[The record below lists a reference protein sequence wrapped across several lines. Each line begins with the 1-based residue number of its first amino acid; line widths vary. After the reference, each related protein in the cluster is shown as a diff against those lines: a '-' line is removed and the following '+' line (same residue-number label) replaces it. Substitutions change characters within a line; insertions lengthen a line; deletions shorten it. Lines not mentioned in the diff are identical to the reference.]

1 MYPILFNYKL
11 ITIGS
16 YGLLLG
22 LAFYISFLLLEREF
36 TLNKIDPELAYKLLI
51 VIIPSAIV
59 GAKIF
64 HIFENFNEFLS
75 SPSAMV
81 FSGAGLSVYGG
92 FVLSFISAMIVI
104 KKNKE
109 GILKVFDTT
118 SPAMALGYAI
128 GRLGCHASG
137 DGCYGIPTD
146 SFLGMAYPNGIVP
159 VTVNVFPTPLFES
172 FASLIFFLI
181 LMRLRKRDM
190 KTGVLFFI
198 YLILNGFARFT
209 VEFIRLNP
217 VTSLGLTQAQIVAVC
232 FITAGV
238 AGLMIVNKTDS
249 GLKQH
254 VS

>member
-36 TLNKIDPELAYKLLI
+36 TLKKIDPELAYKLLI
-51 VIIPSAIV
+51 VIIPSAII
-59 GAKIF
+59 GAKMF
-64 HIFENFNEFLS
+64 HIFENFSEFLS
-75 SPSAMV
+75 APSAMI

-92 FVLSFISAMIVI
+92 FVLSFLAAMIVI
-104 KKNKE
+104 KKNNE
-109 GILKVFDTT
+109 GILRIFDAT
-118 SPAMALGYAI
+118 SPSMALGYAI

-159 VTVNVFPTPLFES
+159 ITVNVFPTPLFES

-181 LMRLRKRDM
+181 LMRLRKNEM
-190 KTGVLFFI
+190 KTGMLFFI
-198 YLILNGFARFT
+198 YLIMNGFARFSI
-209 VEFIRLNP
+209 EFIRLNP
-217 VTSLGLTQAQIVAVC
+217 VTSIGLTQAQIVAIC
-232 FITAGV
+232 FILTGI
-238 AGLMIVNKTDS
+238 AGLLYVIKKDS
-249 GLKQH
+249 F
-254 VS
+254 SAA

>member
-22 LAFYISFLLLEREF
+22 LAFYISFLFLEREF
-36 TLNKIDPELAYKLLI
+36 TLMKIDSELAYKLLI
-51 VIIPSAIV
+51 VIIPSAII

-64 HIFENFNEFLS
+64 HIFENFSEFLS
-75 SPSAMV
+75 APSAMI

-92 FVLSFISAMIVI
+92 FVLSYISAMVVI
-104 KKNKE
+104 KKNNE
-109 GILKVFDTT
+109 GILKIFDAT

-137 DGCYGIPTD
+137 DGCYGLPTS
-146 SFLGMAYPNGIVP
+146 SFIGMAYPNGIVP

-181 LMRLRKRDM
+181 LMRLRKHELR
-190 KTGVLFFI
+190 TGMIFFI
-198 YLILNGFARFT
+198 YLIMNGFARFSI
-209 VEFIRLNP
+209 EFIRLNP
-217 VTSLGLTQAQIVAVC
+217 VTSLGITQAQIVAIC
-232 FITAGV
+232 FIAVGI
-238 AGLMIVNKTDS
+238 AGLIYINRKGS
-249 GLKQH
+249 GAKPH
-254 VS
+254 AA

>member
-36 TLNKIDPELAYKLLI
+36 TIKKIDPELAYKLLI
-51 VIIPSAIV
+51 VIIPSAII
-59 GAKIF
+59 GAKMF
-64 HIFENFNEFLS
+64 HVFENFGEFLS
-75 SPSAMV
+75 APSAMI

-92 FVLSFISAMIVI
+92 FVLSFISAIFVI
-104 KKNKE
+104 KKNNE
-109 GILKVFDTT
+109 GILNIFDTT

-137 DGCYGIPTD
+137 DGCYGLPTD
-146 SFLGMAYPNGIVP
+146 SIFGMAYPNGIVP
-159 VTVNVFPTPLFES
+159 ITVNVFPTPLFES

-181 LMRLRKRDM
+181 LMRLRKNEL
-190 KTGVLFFI
+190 KTGTLFFI
-198 YLILNGFARFT
+198 YLIMNGFARFT

-217 VTSLGLTQAQIVAVC
+217 VTPLGLTQAQIVAIC
-232 FITAGV
+232 FMTAGIG
-238 AGLMIVNKTDS
+238 GLIFINKKGS
-249 GLKQH
+249 RIKH
-254 VS
+254 NAA

>member
-36 TLNKIDPELAYKLLI
+36 TVRKIDPELAYKLLI
-51 VIIPSAIV
+51 VIIPSAII
-59 GAKIF
+59 GAKMF
-64 HIFENFNEFLS
+64 HIFENFSEFLS
-75 SPSAMV
+75 APSAMI

-92 FVLSFISAMIVI
+92 FVLSFLAAMIVI
-104 KKNKE
+104 KKNNE
-109 GILKVFDTT
+109 GILRIFDAT
-118 SPAMALGYAI
+118 SPSMALGYAI

-159 VTVNVFPTPLFES
+159 ITVNVFPTPLFES

-181 LMRLRKRDM
+181 LMRQRKNEM
-190 KTGVLFFI
+190 KTGMLFFI
-198 YLILNGFARFT
+198 YLIMNGFARFSI
-209 VEFIRLNP
+209 EFIRLNP
-217 VTSLGLTQAQIVAVC
+217 VTSIGLTQAQIVAIC
-232 FITAGV
+232 FILTGI
-238 AGLMIVNKTDS
+238 AGLLYVIKKDS
-249 GLKQH
+249 F
-254 VS
+254 SAA

>member
-36 TLNKIDPELAYKLLI
+36 KLKNIDPELAYKLLI
-51 VIIPSAIV
+51 VIIPSAII
-59 GAKIF
+59 GAKLF

-75 SPSAMV
+75 APSAMI

-92 FVLSFISAMIVI
+92 FVLSFISAMVVI
-104 KKNKE
+104 KMNNE
-109 GILKVFDTT
+109 GILKIFDTT

-137 DGCYGIPTD
+137 DGCYGLPTD
-146 SFLGMAYPNGIVP
+146 SILGMAYPNGIVP
-159 VTVNVFPTPLFES
+159 ITVNVFPTPLFES

-181 LMRLRKRDM
+181 LMRLRKTEM
-190 KTGVLFFI
+190 KTGMLFFI
-198 YLILNGFARFT
+198 YLIMNGSARFAI
-209 VEFIRLNP
+209 EFIRLNP
-217 VTSLGLTQAQIVAVC
+217 VTSIGLTQAQIVAIC
-232 FITAGV
+232 FITVGIAGIIV
-238 AGLMIVNKTDS
+238 VNKKGM
-249 GLKQH
+249 GLKTDAA
-254 VS
+254 

>member
-36 TLNKIDPELAYKLLI
+36 TINKIDPELAYKLLI
-51 VIIPSAIV
+51 VIIPSAII

-75 SPSAMV
+75 SPSAMI

-92 FVLSFISAMIVI
+92 FVLSFISAMVVI
-104 KKNKE
+104 KKNNE
-109 GILKVFDTT
+109 GILKIFDTT
-118 SPAMALGYAI
+118 TPSMALGYAI
-128 GRLGCHASG
+128 GRLACHASG

-159 VTVNVFPTPLFES
+159 VNVNVFPAPLFES

-181 LMRLRKRDM
+181 LMRLRKHEM
-190 KTGVLFFI
+190 KTGILFFI
-198 YLILNGFARFT
+198 YLILNGFARFSI
-209 VEFIRLNP
+209 EFIRLNP
-217 VTSLGLTQAQIVAVC
+217 VTSIGLTQAQIVAIC
-232 FITAGV
+232 FIIAGI
-238 AGLMIVNKTDS
+238 AGIIYLNIKEK
-249 GLKQH
+249 GLKPKAA
-254 VS
+254 

>member
-36 TLNKIDPELAYKLLI
+36 TLKKIDPELAYKLLI
-51 VIIPSAIV
+51 VVIPSAII
-59 GAKIF
+59 GAKMF
-64 HIFENFNEFLS
+64 HIFENFSEFLS
-75 SPSAMV
+75 APSAMI

-92 FVLSFISAMIVI
+92 FVLSFLAAMVVI
-104 KKNKE
+104 KKNNE
-109 GILKVFDTT
+109 GILKIFDAT
-118 SPAMALGYAI
+118 SPSMALGYAI

-159 VTVNVFPTPLFES
+159 ITVNVFPTPLFES

-181 LMRLRKRDM
+181 LMRLRKNLM
-190 KTGVLFFI
+190 KTGMIFFI
-198 YLILNGFARFT
+198 YLIMNGFARFSI
-209 VEFIRLNP
+209 EFIRLNP
-217 VTSLGLTQAQIVAVC
+217 VTSIGLTQAQIVAVC
-232 FITAGV
+232 FILTGI
-238 AGLMIVNKTDS
+238 AGLVYVMKKDS
-249 GLKQH
+249 F
-254 VS
+254 SAA

>member
-36 TLNKIDPELAYKLLI
+36 TLKKIDPELAYKLLI
-51 VIIPSAIV
+51 VIIPSAII
-59 GAKIF
+59 GAKMF
-64 HIFENFNEFLS
+64 HIFENFSEFLS
-75 SPSAMV
+75 APSAMI

-92 FVLSFISAMIVI
+92 FVLSFLAAMIVI
-104 KKNKE
+104 KKNNE
-109 GILKVFDTT
+109 GILRIFDAT
-118 SPAMALGYAI
+118 SPSMALGYAI

-159 VTVNVFPTPLFES
+159 ITVNVFPTPLFES

-181 LMRLRKRDM
+181 LMRLRKNEM
-190 KTGVLFFI
+190 KTGMLFFI
-198 YLILNGFARFT
+198 YLIMNGFARFSI
-209 VEFIRLNP
+209 EFIRLNP
-217 VTSLGLTQAQIVAVC
+217 VTSIGLTQAQIVAIC
-232 FITAGV
+232 FILTGI
-238 AGLMIVNKTDS
+238 AGLIYVIKKDP
-249 GLKQH
+249 GLK
-254 VS
+254 SSAA